1 CIRIKFT
8 GRVSGGFPGDLLPV
22 LSRRRRKRPQRVS
35 DDADNGFYGKW
46 LVMRHS
52 ADDFCVNFSLYV

>member
-1 CIRIKFT
+1 M
-8 GRVSGGFPGDLLPV
+8 PV
-22 LSRRRRKRPQRVS
+22 LSRSRRKRS
-35 DDADNGFYGKW
+35 EGLSGGADNGFYGKW